1 MESPVPGAGFARN
14 CANRNPRSRL
24 SLAGK
29 EVGMRLRAL
38 LVAGAVVAGTVGLP
52 AARAE
57 YPEVCFAG
65 VEGVSKRALV
75 SASPAA
81 ENAVATL
88 VARAGGRLGARIEP
102 VGVRHV
108 ELPSA
113 AVRDAVVA
121 ALSATPGVRWAE
133 PDLLVSAHRAVN
145 DPMARGQWAIDKIGL
160 RRAWD
165 VTTGAASVTVAVI
178 DTGVAADHP
187 DLKGKVLP
195 GIDVVND
202 DEDASDDHGHGT
214 HVAGTVAAASNNRR
228 GVAGVAWGAK
238 VLPVKVLSAA
248 GSGGTCDV
256 LMGMVEAVRKGAH
269 VLNLSLG
276 VVSPCPLAFKA
287 AVAYATQE
295 KRLIVASSGND
306 GRQGG
311 ASAAPA
317 NCDGVLGVGAT
328 NKGDKP
334 TAFSTF
340 GPQVDVSA
348 PGDLILSTTYDPKRR
363 AYGYEAWSGTSM
375 AAPHVA
381 GLAALIRSKHGD
393 WTPEQITA
401 AITETADDKGNPGRD
416 DFYGAGRINAARAL
430 SR

>member
-1 MESPVPGAGFARN
+1 
-14 CANRNPRSRL
+14 
-24 SLAGK
+24 
-29 EVGMRLRAL
+29 MRLRAL
-38 LVAGAVVAGTVGLP
+38 LVAGALAGGTVALP

-57 YPEVCFAG
+57 YPEVCFVG
-65 VEGVSKRALV
+65 VEGVSRRALV
-75 SASPAA
+75 AATPAA
-81 ENAVATL
+81 DRAVASL
-88 VARAGGRLGARIEP
+88 VARLGGRVGARIEP

-113 AVRDAVVA
+113 AVRDAALA
-121 ALSATPGVRWAE
+121 ALAATPGVRWAE
-133 PDLLVSAHRAVN
+133 PELAVAAHRSAN
-145 DPMARGQWAIDKIGL
+145 DTYVRRQWAVDRIGL

-165 VTTGAASVTVAVI
+165 VTTGSASVTVAVI
-178 DTGVAADHP
+178 DTGVAAGHP

-214 HVAGTVAAASNNRR
+214 HVAGTVAAASNNRL
-228 GVAGVAWGAK
+228 GVTGVAWGVK
-238 VLPVKVLSAA
+238 VLPVKVLGAG

-256 LMGMVEAVRKGAH
+256 LMGIVEAVRAGAH

-287 AVAYATQE
+287 AVTYATSE

-328 NKGDKP
+328 NSADKP
-334 TAFSTF
+334 TDFSTF
-340 GPQVDVSA
+340 GPQVDVAA
-348 PGDLILSTTYDPKRR
+348 PGENILSTTYDPKKRT
-363 AYGYEAWSGTSM
+363 YGYEFWSGTSM

-381 GLAALIRSKHGD
+381 GLAALIRSKHAD
-393 WTPEQITA
+393 WTPEQIAA
-401 AITETADDKGNPGRD
+401 AITDTADDRGVPGRD
-416 DFYGAGRINAARAL
+416 DFFGAGRINAARAL